1 MTVSRPG
8 PWREDGFDPAPP
20 TAKQMAEQEAIL
32 ADQLAAGWP
41 GPPPGELVD
50 FCPDPDTGLPEGDH
64 AALGELP
71 APAEMPTQM
80 PTERPAAPPSGAC
93 PPDLDDVITHDG
105 RGQGGPG

>member
-20 TAKQMAEQEAIL
+20 TAEQMAEQEAIL

-50 FCPDPDTGLPEGDH
+50 FCPDPDTGLPEDDH

-71 APAEMPTQM
+71 EP
-80 PTERPAAPPSGAC
+80 GA
-93 PPDLDDVITHDG
+93 G
-105 RGQGGPG
+105 RGSGRRCRRSADGAACGLAVRGQSRRPWTM